1 MKSPLLMGVFDAIL
15 GREGARRQMGI
26 MGGLVQKIYGCGRG
40 EFRAKIDN
48 SPGTV
53 DQLGNLDR
61 NVSAKWSKAM
71 ITKQSELLRRL

>member
-1 MKSPLLMGVFDAIL
+1 
-15 GREGARRQMGI
+15 
-26 MGGLVQKIYGCGRG
+26 LVQKIYGCGRG